1 MHFKSVWVVRRCD
14 MAADREKKKKKN
26 FWWDTVQMTCHGNW
40 WVRHKSG
47 KTCAE
52 ICFSADICT
61 SSTSSVSEHTSERT
75 HVTWLCVR
83 QKVNAL
89 KCNLTNILCKC
100 ISVIWLIVALRKRRL
115 VHFLNAYQCNLSIC
129 MLSQN
134 AEWVQ
139 IAVMKLFHYR
149 DEQCWINRNNKA
161 ECFIEPSVEVL
172 WQRML
177 LCLQLWWLAGGQT
190 WLLTKSNNS
199 NLQLPV
205 IYKQS

>member
-1 MHFKSVWVVRRCD
+1 MFRDLFLCRHLHIINIFSEWAHHWK
-14 MAADREKKKKKN
+14 
-26 FWWDTVQMTCHGNW
+26 DTCNIP
-40 WVRHKSG
+40 
-47 KTCAE
+47 E
-52 ICFSADICT
+52 
-61 SSTSSVSEHTSERT
+61 
-75 HVTWLCVR
+75 CVR
-83 QKVNAL
+83 QKVNAGFL
-89 KCNLTNILCKC
+89 KMQFDKHTVLCKH
-100 ISVIWLIVALRKRRL
+100 ISIIWLIVALRKRRL
-115 VHFLNAYQCNLSIC
+115 AHFLNAYQCNLSIC

-172 WQRML
+172 WQRVL
-177 LCLQLWWLAGGQT
+177 LCLQLWWLVGGQR
-190 WLLTKSNNS
+190 WLLAKWNNS